1 MHSPKDEWLG
11 PMTDAV
17 TRLSHNPDV
26 LVHDAGTLFSFCPL
40 SPRAK
45 TWIDEHVQ
53 GERQW
58 FGHAL
63 IVERGYARALTK
75 GMQDAGLVLA

>member
-1 MHSPKDEWLG
+1 MHSFQD
-11 PMTDAV
+11 DV
-17 TRLSHNPDV
+17 SNPVSTPDI

-40 SPRAK
+40 TARAK

-53 GERQW
+53 GDAQW

-63 IVERGYARALTK
+63 VVEHRYAWGLAQ
-75 GMQDAGLVLA
+75 GMTDDGLVLS

>member
-1 MHSPKDEWLG
+1 MHSFQDDVSNP
-11 PMTDAV
+11 V
-17 TRLSHNPDV
+17 SNPDV

-45 TWIDEHVQ
+45 SWIDEHVR
-53 GERQW
+53 GEVQW

-63 IVERGYARALTK
+63 IVERRYAWALAK
-75 GMQDAGLVLA
+75 GMKDDGLVLA

>member
-1 MHSPKDEWLG
+1 MNSHQDEWPG

-17 TRLSHNPDV
+17 SKSCPTPDV

-40 SPRAK
+40 TPRAK
-45 TWIDEHVQ
+45 TWIDEHVR
-53 GERQW
+53 GEVQW

-63 IVERGYARALTK
+63 GSLLCKRRA
-75 GMQDAGLVLA
+75 